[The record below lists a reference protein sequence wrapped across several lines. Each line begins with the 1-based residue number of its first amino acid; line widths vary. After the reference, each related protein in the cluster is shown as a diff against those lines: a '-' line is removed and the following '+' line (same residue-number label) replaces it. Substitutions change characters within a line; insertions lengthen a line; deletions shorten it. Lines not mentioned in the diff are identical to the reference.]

1 MSKFADLWRYVETN
15 KPFIENALREN
26 LPFAPDFIKT
36 NFNEALNYSMFPG
49 GKRLR
54 PVLTLLGAEIVGGKR
69 ESALLAAVAVEFVHT
84 SSLIFDDLPCMDDSD
99 ERRGKTSLHQ
109 QFDEGTAVL
118 IGLAL
123 LNISYSLVL
132 KTPNENAFYAHA
144 ELVRCIG
151 ASGMVGGQAIDL
163 EIAKNGE
170 TIDAQ
175 QFETVRNLKTSA
187 LIRMA
192 ICVGA
197 ILGGA
202 NEKQLTALT
211 KFSELLGDAYQTS
224 DDLLDL
230 AEDLHISNTTHRREN
245 LALEQGVDVAK
256 KRVENFISEAKNVLN
271 QTFSDDDAKKM
282 LFQLADYIAE
292 RKV

>member
-36 NFNEALNYSMFPG
+36 NFNEALNYSLFPG

-109 QFDEGTAVL
+109 RFDEGTAVL

-123 LNISYSLVL
+123 LNISYGLVL
-132 KTPNENAFYAHA
+132 KTPNENAFFAHA

-163 EIAKNGE
+163 EIAKHGE
-170 TIDAQ
+170 TFDAQ

-230 AEDLHISNTTHRREN
+230 AEDLHVSNTMHRREN

-256 KRVENFISEAKNVLN
+256 KRVENFISEAKSILN